1 MTTKE
6 KVKAFIDCGIS
17 QAKIAEMAQIN
28 RSTLTKWLN
37 GERNNISDETKEALE
52 IALATIADR
61 LNVAVYGETASPFK
75 YDDIVLD

>member
-6 KVKAFIDCGIS
+6 KVNTFIDCGIS

-37 GERNNISDETKEALE
+37 GERSNINDETKEAIE
-52 IALATIADR
+52 VALATIADK

-75 YDDIVLD
+75 YDDIILE